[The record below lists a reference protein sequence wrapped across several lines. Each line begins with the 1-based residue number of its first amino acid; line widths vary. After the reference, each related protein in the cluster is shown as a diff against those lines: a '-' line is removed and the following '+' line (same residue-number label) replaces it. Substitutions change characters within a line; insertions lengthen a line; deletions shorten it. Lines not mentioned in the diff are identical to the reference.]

1 MKKVLICVALFT
13 LFLTGCGGKKLT
25 CTISTDGGMSDYI
38 EFQLNEKNTFIFKD
52 DMLVKVIVKS
62 EAILDSDEYI
72 EEVEMSF
79 KEEFDE
85 FVDSGITTSVKKKSN
100 NKVTS
105 KVIYDI
111 EKLTDEFKLDFPYTN
126 QNFDEIKSYLED
138 EGYTC
143 K

>member
-1 MKKVLICVALFT
+1 MKKVLICVALCT